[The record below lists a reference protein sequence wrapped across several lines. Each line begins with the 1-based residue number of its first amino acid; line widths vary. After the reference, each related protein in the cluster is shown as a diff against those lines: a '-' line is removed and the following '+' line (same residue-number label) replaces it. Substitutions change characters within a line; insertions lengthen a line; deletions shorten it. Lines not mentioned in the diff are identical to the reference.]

1 MSCGIVFDC
10 CQYEIVWEYYRV
22 RAHRETDGT
31 HTMIVTKYFV
41 YIHTSRTAGTFLNK
55 LIGEHVPDAQML
67 QYHGHLRDLAEEY
80 SHLPVI
86 GFVRN
91 PWDWYV
97 SMCFDYQ
104 RKRQFIFKAL
114 TEGSALDFA
123 ATVSRFLEL
132 GDNSDTSKGN
142 LQRLVTVAPKS
153 IVVRNPSQDDL
164 SGLRSEHFENYPEN
178 TGYYSWLFKL
188 MYETDRQ
195 HDIHIGRFENVREE
209 VLRLFEQTD
218 TPITN
223 GITTY
228 LKDTGAMNSSR
239 RPRSYV
245 EGYGPELEQLVAEK
259 DKYLIDRFGYDFSE
273 TK

>member
-1 MSCGIVFDC
+1 MFDC
-10 CQYEIVWEYYRV
+10 CQYEIVWECYRV
-22 RAHRETDGT
+22 RPNRETDST
-31 HTMIVTKYFV
+31 HVMIVTEHFV

-55 LIGEHVPDAQML
+55 LIGGHVPGARML
-67 QYHGHLRDLAEEY
+67 QYHGHLRDLPEEY

-104 RKRQFIFKAL
+104 RKGQFVFKVL
-114 TEGSALDFA
+114 TAGNALDFA
-123 ATVSRFLEL
+123 ATVSRFLTL
-132 GDNSDTSKGN
+132 GDNSDTSKGH
-142 LQRLVTVAPKS
+142 LQRLVEVAPKS
-153 IVVRNPSQDDL
+153 IIVKNPGQDDL
-164 SGLRSEHFENYPEN
+164 SGLRSEHFEHYPDN

-188 MYETDRQ
+188 MYESVRH

-209 VLRLFEQTD
+209 ALRLFEETG

-228 LKDTGAMNSSR
+228 LKETGAMNSSR
-239 RPRSYV
+239 RPRSFV
-245 EGYGPELEQLVAEK
+245 EGFEPILEQLVAEK
-259 DKYLIDRFGYDFSE
+259 DEYLIDRFGYDFSE
-273 TK
+273 SK